1 MKLFQCR
8 NCGQQL
14 YFENTQCQ
22 RCGYALGYWW
32 QQNEMLTLA
41 ANESAGGTVY
51 GDNQQPRETWA
62 DLQDSSTVYSYCDNS
77 AHGVCNWLIPA
88 DDSAALCLACQLN
101 QTIPD
106 LDVGHHIAHWNKLEL
121 AKHRLV
127 YSLLRLNLPITSQ
140 AADPQS
146 GLAFDFL
153 AEEQITFGTTKPVR
167 TGHKDGVI
175 TIALAEADDAQREH
189 IRQSLGEPYRTLLGH
204 FRHEIAHYYWM
215 LFARSDDWLYEFRSY
230 FGNEG
235 QNYAVALDTYYANP
249 QPVDWQD
256 NFISAYASAHP
267 WEDWAETWAHYLH
280 MVDTL
285 ETAYAFGLQVNPVLQ
300 ISTSPTTNVF
310 FDAYMET
317 DFNRL
322 IETWLP
328 ISAAVNSLNRAM
340 GQPDFYP
347 FLLGPTVLEKMH
359 FIHTSIR
366 QRR

>member
-32 QQNEMLTLA
+32 QQNELLTLA
-41 ANESAGGTVY
+41 ASEAANGAILEE
-51 GDNQQPRETWA
+51 NQQQRETWA
-62 DLQDSSTVYSYCDNS
+62 DFQDSSIVYSYCDNS
-77 AHGVCNWLIPA
+77 VHGSCNWLIPA
-88 DDSAALCLACQLN
+88 SESATLCLACQLN

-106 LDVGHHIAHWNKLEL
+106 LTVSEHLAHWNKLER

-140 AADPQS
+140 VADPQS

-153 AEEQITFGTTKPVR
+153 AEDQIATGSSKPVT

-215 LFARSDDWLYEFRSY
+215 LFARSVDWLNEFRNC
-230 FGNEG
+230 FGNES
-235 QNYAVALDTYYANP
+235 QNYAEALTNHYANP
-249 QPVDWQD
+249 QPVDWQT

-285 ETAYAFGLQVNPVLQ
+285 ETGYAFGLQVNPVLQ
-300 ISTSPTTNVF
+300 ISTSPITSVS
-310 FDAYMET
+310 FDAYLET
-317 DFNRL
+317 DFDRL

-328 ISAAVNSLNRAM
+328 VSAAVNSLNRAM

-347 FLLGPTVLEKMH
+347 FLLGPVVLDKMR
-359 FIHTSIR
+359 FIHKSIR
-366 QRR
+366 QLR